1 MYIYTNTSDR
11 STSQVQLHHVTLC
24 YKNHQAYLITALD
37 IKLSSIS
44 FVSFSVFRLKF
55 QHHTLHHDIFRYAS
69 KLLLISQILQ
79 SVNID
84 K

>member
-1 MYIYTNTSDR
+1 ML
-11 STSQVQLHHVTLC
+11 Q
-24 YKNHQAYLITALD
+24 NHQLYLISAFD

-44 FVSFSVFRLKF
+44 FVSFVPTFLKF
-55 QHHTLHHDIFRYAS
+55 QHRTLHHDIFRYAS
-69 KLLLISQILQ
+69 NLMLISQILQ

>member
-11 STSQVQLHHVTLC
+11 STSQAQSCHVTLLQ
-24 YKNHQAYLITALD
+24 NHQAYLITALD

-44 FVSFSVFRLKF
+44 FVSFSIFRLKF
-55 QHHTLHHDIFRYAS
+55 QHRTLHNDIFRYTS